1 MNEIVRIAAVAIT
14 AALCA
19 TVIRKQT
26 PEIGIVLVLAGGTVI
41 FALAMTSLESVVSF
55 LDELAD
61 TAGLSPAVLAPV
73 FKVAGIAIIAKIAAE
88 VCRDAKEGGL
98 AAFVETAASAL
109 ALWVTLPLLR
119 TVLATVSGL
128 I

>member
-41 FALAMTSLESVVSF
+41 FALAMTSLKSVVSF

-61 TAGLSPAVLAPV
+61 TAGLSPA
-73 FKVAGIAIIAKIAAE
+73 
-88 VCRDAKEGGL
+88 GL
-98 AAFVETAASAL
+98 AAFVVTAASAR
-109 ALWVTLPLLR
+109 ALWVTLPVLR

>member
-41 FALAMTSLESVVSF
+41 FARGPFLCDLGKFRQKIVIRRGGSLTSR
-55 LDELAD
+55 AC
-61 TAGLSPAVLAPV
+61 AGL
-73 FKVAGIAIIAKIAAE
+73 
-88 VCRDAKEGGL
+88 
-98 AAFVETAASAL
+98 
-109 ALWVTLPLLR
+109 
-119 TVLATVSGL
+119 
-128 I
+128 